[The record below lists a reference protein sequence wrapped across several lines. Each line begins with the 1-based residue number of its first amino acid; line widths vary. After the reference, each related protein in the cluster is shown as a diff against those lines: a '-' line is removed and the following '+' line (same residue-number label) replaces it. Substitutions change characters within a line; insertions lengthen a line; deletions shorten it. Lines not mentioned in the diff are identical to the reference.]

1 MHSRNPLQIIQV
13 CSDSPPGSRA
23 TADFLSLSTMT
34 SGPACTFWRSLATP
48 IPFSCNQPERQAAQ
62 RKSRS
67 MRGLSIGPHLKTSPP
82 QLPLFL
88 LLQICQRFKDG
99 ERKNP
104 LCCVL
109 GKDGEGIVPRVDF
122 LSNATTEKRK
132 NNDSSELHQKDTF
145 GQFRKPPES

>member
-1 MHSRNPLQIIQV
+1 
-13 CSDSPPGSRA
+13 
-23 TADFLSLSTMT
+23 
-34 SGPACTFWRSLATP
+34 
-48 IPFSCNQPERQAAQ
+48 
-62 RKSRS
+62 

-104 LCCVL
+104 LCFVL
-109 GKDGEGIVPRVDF
+109 GKDGVGIVPWVDF